1 VPQIL
6 KKTEKMKLGGVER
19 MHKIE
24 QLPDCELQIMKII
37 WENVPRISQTEIRK
51 QMQEKNNR
59 DYGRTTISTWLSRMK
74 KKKFVSSVIER
85 GISYYSPLVSE
96 EDYKKAEMKKFME
109 FWFENSP
116 AKFMKLFVS
125 CETISEEDAK
135 EIKEILG

>member
-1 VPQIL
+1 
-6 KKTEKMKLGGVER
+6 
-19 MHKIE
+19 
-24 QLPDCELQIMKII
+24 
-37 WENVPRISQTEIRK
+37 
-51 QMQEKNNR
+51 
-59 DYGRTTISTWLSRMK
+59 MK